1 MKIFKKLINNICTI
15 FNLPRFSELPRI
27 KVPKCKIPEI
37 VPTEEY
43 IKFMNEYLK
52 NIKPEDL
59 KVYINGKEM
68 KDDD

>member
-37 VPTEEY
+37 VSTEEY

>member
-1 MKIFKKLINNICTI
+1 MRIFKKLINNICTI